1 MSRSDL
7 KTYLIINRYMNKK
20 QDFINELFKFV
31 TLLENSG
38 DFIFSQVGL
47 TVKNYQIL
55 YLISTGLDTS
65 KRLLGWSYGSKP
77 NMAKK
82 LRFLEDNNFVIRSVD
97 TKDKRVFRFTLTNK
111 WTQAMKTVSPI
122 YEDAISMVFAGVNE
136 KDILIG
142 GDMIQRCLQNFDKQ
156 CPL

>member
-1 MSRSDL
+1 
-7 KTYLIINRYMNKK
+7 MNKK

-55 YLISTGLDTS
+55 YLISTWLDTS
-65 KRLLGWSYGSKP
+65 KSLLGWSYGSKP

-82 LRFLEDNNFVIRSVD
+82 LRFLEENGLITRSIDSV
-97 TKDKRVFRFTLTNK
+97 DKRVFRFILTKK
-111 WTQAMKTVSPI
+111 WNQAMRTVSPI
-122 YEDAISMVFAGVNE
+122 YENAISMVFEGVNE
-136 KDILIG
+136 KEILISANI
-142 GDMIQRCLQNFDKQ
+142 IQRCLQNFDNH
-156 CPL
+156 CPE

>member
-1 MSRSDL
+1 MN
-7 KTYLIINRYMNKK
+7 NRQN
-20 QDFINELFKFV
+20 FINELFKFV

-65 KRLLGWSYGSKP
+65 KSLLGGSYGSKP

-82 LRFLEDNNFVIRSVD
+82 LRFLEENEFITRSID
-97 TKDKRVFRFTLTNK
+97 LKDKRVFRFLLTKKGN
-111 WTQAMKTVSPI
+111 QAMQKISPI
-122 YEDAISMVFAGVNE
+122 YETAVSEIFQGIDDKNLDIGKSIIE
-136 KDILIG
+136 K
-142 GDMIQRCLQNFDKQ
+142 CLQNFHAH
-156 CPL
+156 CPE

>member
-1 MSRSDL
+1 MD
-7 KTYLIINRYMNKK
+7 KK
-20 QDFINELFKFV
+20 QDLINEIFKFV

-65 KRLLGWSYGSKP
+65 KSLLGWSYGSKP

-82 LRFLEDNNFVIRSVD
+82 LRFLEDNNFVIRTIDLV
-97 TKDKRVFRFTLTNK
+97 DKRVFRFTLTKKWNK
-111 WTQAMKTVSPI
+111 AMETVAPL
-122 YEDAISMVFAGVNE
+122 YEHAVRGIFEGINDTDMQVCQSLIE
-136 KDILIG
+136 KCMKNLSTH
-142 GDMIQRCLQNFDKQ
+142 

>member
-1 MSRSDL
+1 
-7 KTYLIINRYMNKK
+7 MNKK
-20 QDFINELFKFV
+20 QDFVNELFKFV

-65 KRLLGWSYGSKP
+65 KSLLGWSYGSKT

-82 LRFLEDNNFVIRSVD
+82 IRFLEENKFVTRSID
-97 TKDKRVFRFTLTNK
+97 PIDKRVFRFTITKK
-111 WTQAMKTVSPI
+111 WNEAMQIISPI

-136 KDILIG
+136 KDIIVG
-142 GDMIQRCLQNFDKQ
+142 ENMIQKCLQNFDNH
-156 CPL
+156 CPE